1 MSGKITKE
9 QLLENAVKAKYGP
22 RSRLRKTFQTE
33 NSLNRMWETFEL
45 SNLEPKSGNITP
57 QEVGRRTVDIIS
69 KEYTNW
75 GSEKEVSSI
84 TISKTSETESSTF
97 ADWTTTKGVV
107 FGTNDIGA
115 NIMALAAMV
124 PVGGSIGLGG
134 SFSKKKTYSRR
145 IGQSSYD
152 TFTISHSQ
160 GENISV
166 PPRTKVT
173 ATITTYSVTY
183 RLEYVVEFKC
193 RADTF
198 IPVTYGAPLQGCCR
212 ELEDLVG
219 LIGCC
224 SQPGVITAVE
234 LFRPLPGFR
243 QVDDYVFISQE
254 GVLSWVGEEVKVDKQ
269 EQALS

>member
-1 MSGKITKE
+1 M
-9 QLLENAVKAKYGP
+9 
-22 RSRLRKTFQTE
+22 
-33 NSLNRMWETFEL
+33 
-45 SNLEPKSGNITP
+45 
-57 QEVGRRTVDIIS
+57 
-69 KEYTNW
+69 
-75 GSEKEVSSI
+75 
-84 TISKTSETESSTF
+84 
-97 ADWTTTKGVV
+97 
-107 FGTNDIGA
+107 
-115 NIMALAAMV
+115 
-124 PVGGSIGLGG
+124 
-134 SFSKKKTYSRR
+134 
-145 IGQSSYD
+145 
-152 TFTISHSQ
+152 
-160 GENISV
+160 

-193 RADTF
+193 RADAF
-198 IPVTYGAPLQGCCR
+198 IPGTYAAPQGCCR